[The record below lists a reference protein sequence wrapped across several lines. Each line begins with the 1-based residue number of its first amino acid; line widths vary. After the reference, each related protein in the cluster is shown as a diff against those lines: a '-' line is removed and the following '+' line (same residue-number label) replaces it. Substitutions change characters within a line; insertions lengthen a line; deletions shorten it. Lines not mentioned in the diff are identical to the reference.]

1 MSVTRR
7 HKELKVRKPMDGAA
21 RSTLMDQEDKA
32 ENYFK
37 SIKEVYS
44 MVERK
49 NNSSVGV
56 DSTQRN

>member
-7 HKELKVRKPMDGAA
+7 HKELKVRRPMEGTFRA
-21 RSTLMDQEDKA
+21 TLMDQEDKA

-37 SIKEVYS
+37 SMKEVYS

-49 NNSSVGV
+49 NKSSSVAA
-56 DSTQRN
+56 DNK